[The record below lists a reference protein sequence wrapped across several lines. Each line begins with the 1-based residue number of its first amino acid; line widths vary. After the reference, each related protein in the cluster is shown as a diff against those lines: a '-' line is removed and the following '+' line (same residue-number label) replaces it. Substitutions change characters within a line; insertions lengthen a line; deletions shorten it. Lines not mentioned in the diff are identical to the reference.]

1 MATDLAEPFEAVTD
15 RTHLCLSSTKDPSKN
30 ASKNT
35 NLLPTWLLALF
46 RHDYLHTMRMLLLSL
61 SLLFAVSG
69 ARADDVAEAKVAF
82 ATLVD
87 YQKKDDI
94 RTLDLFTQDCAVKFT
109 VTDGKSTRAAV
120 IPADVFR
127 EMLAKSIALKH
138 GNKDVYEDVKYSQ
151 EGACVRV
158 TSSVLYAETGK
169 HGPFSALYVRD
180 KGLFKIK
187 ELNVTLPDN
196 AVPSE

>member
-1 MATDLAEPFEAVTD
+1 MRLFL
-15 RTHLCLSSTKDPSKN
+15 LCLSIFF
-30 ASKNT
+30 
-35 NLLPTWLLALF
+35 AL
-46 RHDYLHTMRMLLLSL
+46 
-61 SLLFAVSG
+61 SG

-109 VTDGKSTRAAV
+109 VTDGKATRAAV

-138 GNKDVYEDVKYSQ
+138 GNKDVYEEVKYSQ
-151 EGACVRV
+151 EGVCVRV
-158 TSSVLYAETGK
+158 TSTILYAETGK
-169 HGPFSALYVRD
+169 RGPFSALYVRD
-180 KGLFKIK
+180 KAVLKIK
-187 ELNVTLPDN
+187 ELNVTLPEN